1 MNSKSSGRGLEGF
14 LAGKGFYIVLFL
26 CAAAI
31 GLSAWMAAAG
41 SEAAENVRPGGD
53 VSLEKRRVETIII
66 TPAPAMAPDR
76 VETMAV
82 PDVAEETVAGAAE
95 EEQET
100 MAELEELAAESPF
113 FADYLAKMKRLPILD
128 EEEEDAL
135 YQKACEGDEK
145 AREKLLESR
154 LPMVAE
160 AALLYRD
167 QGSRMEDLMQ
177 EGSLGLI
184 LGLETA
190 MAEEASDWRKTVLT
204 TVMETL
210 EQAVYEDNAQVS
222 VARKSVERAQS
233 VRDAAKSF
241 ETEFGYEASKEALA
255 GYLEMEAE
263 ELESILKLGADE
275 KDFLSGRQEEDDNEQ

>member
-1 MNSKSSGRGLEGF
+1 MEQK
-14 LAGKGFYIVLFL
+14 LFL
-26 CAAAI
+26 LRLQELVEKAEGQGRTLERDEITETLPDLTEEQFA
-31 GLSAWMAAAG
+31 LVAG
-41 SEAAENVRPGGD
+41 YLAEHQIRVRGVVGP
-53 VSLEKRRVETIII
+53 
-66 TPAPAMAPDR
+66 
-76 VETMAV
+76 
-82 PDVAEETVAGAAE
+82 AEEK

-145 AREKLLESR
+145 ARENLLESR

-190 MAEEASDWRKTVLT
+190 MAEEVSDWRKTVLT

-275 KDFLSGRQEEDDNEQ
+275 KDFLSGRQEENDNEQ